1 MKRNETGWKKP
12 PETAGKSPFQ
22 VPEASYTLAPR
33 SPHGQDAGRQKSA
46 ADSAAQWQDR
56 HAIRGDNMSDFHLTL
71 LAFKESPAPQVICSA
86 RKISECNHSFANLF
100 GYTRR
105 ELVGKSILQLYPS
118 LSDFHQIGQRCLKH
132 LESNCYYEDERF
144 MQHRSRE
151 VFWARA
157 RGITLTPEDPFDL
170 MIWSF
175 ERIAENCLRT
185 ANLTRREREI
195 SAYVAN
201 GLSCKEIAMR
211 LDISYRTVE
220 VHRARIMRKLDAKN
234 TAELV
239 SKIILVDNMA

>member
-1 MKRNETGWKKP
+1 MKRNETGWKNP

-46 ADSAAQWQDR
+46 VDSAAQRQDR

-151 VFWARA
+151 VF
-157 RGITLTPEDPFDL
+157 
-170 MIWSF
+170 
-175 ERIAENCLRT
+175 
-185 ANLTRREREI
+185 
-195 SAYVAN
+195 
-201 GLSCKEIAMR
+201 
-211 LDISYRTVE
+211 
-220 VHRARIMRKLDAKN
+220 
-234 TAELV
+234 
-239 SKIILVDNMA
+239 

>member
-1 MKRNETGWKKP
+1 
-12 PETAGKSPFQ
+12 
-22 VPEASYTLAPR
+22 
-33 SPHGQDAGRQKSA
+33 
-46 ADSAAQWQDR
+46 
-56 HAIRGDNMSDFHLTL
+56 MSDFHLTL

-105 ELVGKSILQLYPS
+105 ELVGKSILQLYPRFPIFTRS
-118 LSDFHQIGQRCLKH
+118 ASAASNTWKAIATTKTSASCSTAAARC
-132 LESNCYYEDERF
+132 SG
-144 MQHRSRE
+144 
-151 VFWARA
+151 RA

>member
-1 MKRNETGWKKP
+1 
-12 PETAGKSPFQ
+12 
-22 VPEASYTLAPR
+22 
-33 SPHGQDAGRQKSA
+33 
-46 ADSAAQWQDR
+46 
-56 HAIRGDNMSDFHLTL
+56 
-71 LAFKESPAPQVICSA
+71 
-86 RKISECNHSFANLF
+86 
-100 GYTRR
+100 
-105 ELVGKSILQLYPS
+105 
-118 LSDFHQIGQRCLKH
+118 
-132 LESNCYYEDERF
+132 

-157 RGITLTPEDPFDL
+157 RGITMTPEDPFDL

-175 ERIAENCLRT
+175 ERIADNCLRT